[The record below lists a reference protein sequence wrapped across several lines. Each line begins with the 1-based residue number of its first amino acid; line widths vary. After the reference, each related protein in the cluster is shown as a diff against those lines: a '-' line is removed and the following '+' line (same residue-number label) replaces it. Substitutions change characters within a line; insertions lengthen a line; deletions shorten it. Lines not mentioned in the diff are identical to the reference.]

1 METQDRDWEGQI
13 SGFYR
18 VDTRY
23 NLQPPADEFH
33 RLSEAVRVYL
43 ESIGES
49 IDEVLARPLITAPD
63 VPDDLPLTHYFISS
77 SHNTYLLSRQLVG
90 RSSAACYAHVLERGG
105 RCVEIDVWW
114 SNEKGLVVNHGYT
127 LSKGVA
133 FHSVCEVIGDHVRE
147 NDWPVLVSLEC
158 HVPLDHQNE
167 LVETMKRIWGDKLVQ
182 RKLEHV
188 DDDEVRPKDLK
199 GRIVLMVEYY
209 PPKTQD
215 DDSDSSSSSSSS
227 SSDEDDSAEAQ
238 QRKALQH
245 ARISEPLA
253 ELGFYARSMKPRK
266 GWLMQGGHQK
276 HLFPF
281 MHEPDTI
288 TPELTTPKHI
298 LINIS
303 ESGLS
308 SLLPASLT
316 PLIAHGLR
324 HLRRIFPRGTRIGS
338 SNPNPLTFWRAG
350 SQVVSL
356 NWQTY
361 DTPMQ
366 VNEAMFVGTP
376 GWVAK
381 PEKLRVVEGEE
392 GLMHK
397 FKNLLHHHGRRR
409 GGRKKLSAEIYGVS
423 ALPPP
428 DDRKGKSFHTYV
440 RADLFHSEKDQSW
453 KSKSIEVTDTPDQG
467 SDVVWNEKFEWEF
480 EDDELA
486 FIRLRIQEDE
496 FGRDDKLVVFCARL
510 EYIQPGWRLVRL
522 MNLAGKFS
530 GATLLV
536 RFVISD
542 AE

>member
-23 NLQPPADEFH
+23 NLQPPVDEPP

-43 ESIGES
+43 ESTGES
-49 IDEVLARPLITAPD
+49 VNEVIARPVISAPD

-133 FHSVCEVIGDHVRE
+133 FHSVCEVIGGHVKE
-147 NDWPVLVSLEC
+147 DDWPVLVSLEC

-167 LVETMKRIWGDKLVQ
+167 LVETMKRTWGDKLVQ

-215 DDSDSSSSSSSS
+215 DDSDSSSSSPSS

-253 ELGFYARSMKPRK
+253 ELGFYARSMKPGK
-266 GWLMQGGHQK
+266 GWLMQ
-276 HLFPF
+276 
-281 MHEPDTI
+281 
-288 TPELTTPKHI
+288 ELTDPKHI

-303 ESGLS
+303 ESGLA
-308 SLLPASLT
+308 SLLPASLA

-338 SNPNPLTFWRAG
+338 SNPDPLVFWRAG

-361 DTPMQ
+361 DMPMQ

-376 GWVAK
+376 GWVVK

-392 GLMHK
+392 GLVHK
-397 FKNLLHHHGRRR
+397 FKNLLHHHRRHG

-428 DDRKGKSFHTYV
+428 DDRQGKSYHTYV
-440 RADLFHSEKDQSW
+440 RADLFHSEKNRSW

-467 SDVVWNEKFEWEF
+467 ADVVWNEKFQWEF
-480 EDDELA
+480 DDDELA
-486 FIRLRIQEDE
+486 FLRLRIQEDE
-496 FGRDDKLVVFCARL
+496 FGRDDKLVLFCARL

-536 RFVISD
+536 RFEISN